1 VGAAVCSELGQRT
14 TFDTLATLGRLSG
27 SSVRNPVCWS
37 PSSTATCVPLSCS
50 SGSAASLPPPAP
62 MCHREGNNSVGGE
75 GVGSS
80 GADCELKNH
89 GEEGN
94 NSNNNNNR
102 SQGMAGGFLASQ
114 GWADPRPTCSCMSG
128 DRRIRRRHPAT
139 VQTPGRSLVEGDLME
154 PLVSNR
160 LTGER
165 VSFEPVR
172 DFNDNFSCDQ
182 EKFYDV
188 QFAMDFSHLRTTP
201 SPQRFGG
208 LDESARSGGE
218 NRNKNRILSSTLK

>member
-1 VGAAVCSELGQRT
+1 VCSSQPQL
-14 TFDTLATLGRLSG
+14 LAAAA
-27 SSVRNPVCWS
+27 S
-37 PSSTATCVPLSCS
+37 PSCTPSSCS
-50 SGSAASLPPPAP
+50 SGSAPSLPTPGP

-75 GVGSS
+75 GVGG
-80 GADCELKNH
+80 GAECELKKH
-89 GEEGN
+89 E
-94 NSNNNNNR
+94 NNNR
-102 SQGMAGGFLASQ
+102 GSQGAMAGGFLASQ
-114 GWADPRPTCSCMSG
+114 GWGDPRPTCSCMSG

-139 VQTPGRSLVEGDLME
+139 VQTPGRSLDEGDLME

-160 LTGER
+160 LAGER

-172 DFNDNFSCDQ
+172 DFNDNFTCDQ

-208 LDESARSGGE
+208 IDESARSGSSGE
-218 NRNKNRILSSTLK
+218 KRNKNRILSSTLK

>member
-1 VGAAVCSELGQRT
+1 LTPARHTLLTARIISEKSSQTQLNSLQLWIGS
-14 TFDTLATLGRLSG
+14 LSDQ
-27 SSVRNPVCWS
+27 
-37 PSSTATCVPLSCS
+37 A
-50 SGSAASLPPPAP
+50 PAP
-62 MCHREGNNSVGGE
+62 MCHREGNSSVGGE
-75 GVGSS
+75 GVDGS
-80 GADCELKNH
+80 AECELKNH
-89 GEEGN
+89 E
-94 NSNNNNNR
+94 NNNR
-102 SQGMAGGFLASQ
+102 GSHHHNQQQGAMAGGFLASQ

-139 VQTPGRSLVEGDLME
+139 VQTPGRSLNEGDLME

-218 NRNKNRILSSTLK
+218 KRNKNRILSSTLK

>member
-1 VGAAVCSELGQRT
+1 
-14 TFDTLATLGRLSG
+14 
-27 SSVRNPVCWS
+27 
-37 PSSTATCVPLSCS
+37 
-50 SGSAASLPPPAP
+50 

-75 GVGSS
+75 GVNSDT
-80 GADCELKNH
+80 DCELKNH
-89 GEEGN
+89 DNTNN
-94 NSNNNNNR
+94 NSNGN
-102 SQGMAGGFLASQ
+102 QGMAGGFLASQ
-114 GWADPRPTCSCMSG
+114 GWGDQRPTCSCMSG

-172 DFNDNFSCDQ
+172 DFNDNFSCDP
-182 EKFYDV
+182 EKFYDA
-188 QFAMDFSHLRTTP
+188 QFAMDFSHLRTSP

-218 NRNKNRILSSTLK
+218 NRNKNRILSSKLK